1 MQAHQQEEV
10 GITEDDFDMFY
21 VVWERYDPHAT
32 QFIKYDQLS
41 DFVAD
46 LEDPLKIEKP
56 NEITLVSFN
65 LPIMEGD
72 KMHCLDILMA
82 LVTNVLS
89 DVEETEEL
97 KKLKEQMQNKF
108 AAVFPSREN
117 IGVKST
123 TLQRKKEDVAA
134 RTLQRAWRSHKTQK
148 ALKNITQM
156 AMRQNSMRKDSAS
169 LERNRERLTG
179 VRALGRRISNALSN
193 FFGSSRPS
201 SAISHISVRTPP
213 SSPATAHGTHLQAL
227 SKQGKLSNS
236 LQVPQTKT
244 LYPQGQDKLAQDLEL

>member
-1 MQAHQQEEV
+1 M

-32 QFIKYDQLS
+32 QFIKYDQIS

-169 LERNRERLTG
+169 LERN
-179 VRALGRRISNALSN
+179 LSL
-193 FFGSSRPS
+193 
-201 SAISHISVRTPP
+201 IHI
-213 SSPATAHGTHLQAL
+213 
-227 SKQGKLSNS
+227 
-236 LQVPQTKT
+236 
-244 LYPQGQDKLAQDLEL
+244 